1 MKKVL
6 QIFMF
11 VTIVGS
17 QFTGIATNVSL
28 YASEIQSTNDQE
40 VTSED
45 ISVPTEEVSS
55 EEISEVSSNTVLSEE
70 GDDTASETSE
80 SEAAQASEVSSQSE
94 VASAQV
100 SQVESE
106 VISETTSEEDSASE
120 TTSNESEVDA
130 SNIEAQITIDDDG
143 ALASS
148 QTAIPTAFR
157 SDSQLNEDENLTN
170 YQNQLRL
177 DANSGESSIKID
189 LTSKSKALSDELTD
203 TPIYYTLNE
212 DGDLANGSTKQPKS
226 YEGNLITVL
235 NGTIIDSDSAIVRTS
250 GGYNKTFY
258 VYSSIADL
266 KSETDGIPVSGG
278 GFDGTFIETVEEDGK
293 YYTHLKI
300 SGYEGYTE
308 AGNVQ
313 IVPEQLIKSRSYYT
327 SEDGSWIYHSAIDP
341 VTSTEYDTMA
351 IGEAPANATVGVKY
365 YTDDDANYYT
375 NQIITDADT
384 KSSVSYNSYF
394 QNLPFR
400 SVSNYTAANY
410 KSYLKAKGYTNSVYY
425 SETSAFTDA
434 QSKESVNSLLIFSM
448 ANHESGYGTSTYA
461 KACNNFFGRGAI
473 DSDPDKACQQY
484 GYPTAT
490 DGILAQ
496 ALFLQNG
503 YFDVLDWRY
512 AGTHVGNKASGMN
525 VKYASDT
532 DWGKKISNHAYM
544 MDQYMNGKEEDKYAI
559 AKVSG
564 KKYVYTGPKLA
575 TKVKS
580 SSDSQKLNFYDLSQM
595 TGTSNTVNV
604 VALQQ
609 ESGAYQIYVPTAVKQ
624 SSSSDCS
631 YTSSMGGKYPNY
643 GGRTKK
649 SVATG
654 TANYSCDYE
663 NFSRQKYW
671 ISKSNTSIINDKSVP
686 YTTHTVKTYD
696 DNGNLQFSFVVNN
709 TNNVIRFA
717 YRYDTK
723 GNITKKYVYQD
734 GTVYGDSHW
743 NKYKTVYDV
752 KNGQVTKAQ
761 SYTTAQNVQ
770 YIYTY
775 YDGATLSNNTSYMK
789 NRFDLDPKTG
799 YIKQANAY
807 TKGANRKRTT
817 VYTYNPKTK
826 YGNHSKEL
834 KYRFNLDTS
843 TGDIINCFQ
852 YINGAGS
859 GYNRVFT
866 YKPGTKFGQQG
877 SKTYNVIFWLKGT
890 NNVIDYAYGYSNGA
904 KTKYYTYTE
913 GTKFGNNNG
922 STFNN
927 VFWLN
932 GSTQE
937 IIYAVHYEEG
947 IQKIHYTY
955 VDGTKIG
962 QQHPNTLVYAFYLKG
977 SNRVIDHAFKYVK
990 GDRTQVY
997 TYVDGTVMGQQSK
1010 QTFDDVFWLKNDDM
1024 EIDYAVRYVD
1034 GERYKHYTYDEGT
1047 RWGVDKLS
1055 DHIKETYYY

>member
-1 MKKVL
+1 MNKVL
-6 QIFMF
+6 QLFMF
-11 VTIVGS
+11 VTIIGT
-17 QFTGIATNVSL
+17 QFSGIATNVTL
-28 YASEIQSTNDQE
+28 YASEVQSTN
-40 VTSED
+40 TSEATAED
-45 ISVPTEEVSS
+45 IITEESEVESEAFSEISS
-55 EEISEVSSNTVLSEE
+55 EIILSEDEVASEGVISETQV
-70 GDDTASETSE
+70 SETSE
-80 SEAAQASEVSSQSE
+80 DVISDTNDSEASEITTQSE
-94 VASAQV
+94 I
-100 SQVESE
+100 ESE
-106 VISETTSEEDSASE
+106 STTESEIASDS
-120 TTSNESEVDA
+120 SEVDA
-130 SNIEAQITIDDDG
+130 DNIEAQITIDEDG
-143 ALASS
+143 ALSNTQA
-148 QTAIPTAFR
+148 AIPTAFR
-157 SDSQLNEDENLTN
+157 SDSQLNEDENLSG
-170 YQNQLRL
+170 YQNDLRL
-177 DANSGESSIKID
+177 DANSGESSIQIN
-189 LTSKSKALSDELTD
+189 LTSKNKALSEELTD
-203 TPIYYTLNE
+203 TPVYFTLDDEGN
-212 DGDLANGSTKQPKS
+212 LANGSTKQPKS

-235 NGTIIDSDSAIVRTS
+235 NGSIIDSDSAIIRTS

-258 VYSSIADL
+258 VYSSIDDL
-266 KSETDGIPVSGG
+266 KSNTDGIPVSGG

-293 YYTHLKI
+293 FYTHLKI

-313 IVPEQLIKSRSYYT
+313 IVPEQLMKSRSYYT
-327 SEDGSWIYHSAIDP
+327 SEDGSWVYHSAIDP

-351 IGEAPANATVGVKY
+351 IGEAPVNAVSGTKY
-365 YTDDDANYYT
+365 YSDDDVNYYT
-375 NQIITDADT
+375 EQILTDPST
-384 KSSVSYNSYF
+384 QSVSYNSYF

-410 KSYLKAKGYTNSVYY
+410 KSYLKAKGKTGSEYY
-425 SETSAFTDA
+425 NETSAFTDA
-434 QSKESVNSLLIFSM
+434 QNKESVNSLLIFSM
-448 ANHESGYGTSTYA
+448 ANHESAYGLSTYA

-484 GYPTAT
+484 GYPTPT

-580 SSDSQKLNFYDLSQM
+580 SNDSQKLNFYDLSQM

-609 ESGAYQIYVPTAVKQ
+609 ESGAYQIYVPTAVKK
-624 SSSSDCS
+624 SSSTDCS
-631 YTSSMGGKYPNY
+631 FTNSMGGKYPNY

-663 NFSRQKYW
+663 NFTRQKYW

-709 TNNVIRFA
+709 TNDVIRFA

-723 GNITKKYVYQD
+723 GNIIKKYVYQD

-826 YGNHSKEL
+826 YGNHSKQL

-843 TGDIINCFQ
+843 NGNIINAYQ

-859 GYNRVFT
+859 GFNRVFT
-866 YKPGTKFGQQG
+866 YKTGTKFGEQG
-877 SKTYNVIFWLKGT
+877 SKTYNTVFWLKGT
-890 NNVIDYAYGYSNGA
+890 NNVIDYAYGYHNGA
-904 KTKYYTYTE
+904 KTKYYTYVD
-913 GTKFGNNNG
+913 GTKYGQNSG
-922 STFNN
+922 STFRNA
-927 VFWLN
+927 FWLDP
-932 GSTQE
+932 STQE
-937 IIYAVHYEEG
+937 ILYGIHYENG
-947 IQKIHYTY
+947 VQKIRYQY
-955 VDGTKIG
+955 VAGTKIG
-962 QQHPNTLVYAFYLKG
+962 QQHPRTLVYAFYFDG
-977 SNRVIDHAFKYVK
+977 TNREIDHAFRYNQ
-990 GDRTQVY
+990 GERTQVY
-997 TYVDGTVMGQQSK
+997 TYVDGTVMGQQSR

-1024 EIDYAVRYVD
+1024 EIDYAVRYKD

>member
-1 MKKVL
+1 
-6 QIFMF
+6 MF

-28 YASEIQSTNDQE
+28 YASEIQSTSNQE

-45 ISVPTEEVSS
+45 ISAPTEEVSS
-55 EEISEVSSNTVLSEE
+55 EEISEVSSDTVLSEE
-70 GDDTASETSE
+70 EEDTASETVESE
-80 SEAAQASEVSSQSE
+80 SDQDSEVSSQSE
-94 VASAQV
+94 VASVQV

-106 VISETTSEEDSASE
+106 VISETTSDEG
-120 TTSNESEVDA
+120 EVDA
-130 SNIEAQITIDDDG
+130 SNIEAQITIDEDG
-143 ALASS
+143 ALATP

-157 SDSQLNEDENLTN
+157 SASQLNEDENLTS

-189 LTSKSKALSDELTD
+189 FTSKSKALSEELTD
-203 TPIYYTLNE
+203 TPIYYTINE

-258 VYSSIADL
+258 IYSSIADL

-327 SEDGSWIYHSAIDP
+327 SEDGSWVYHSAIDP

-365 YTDDDANYYT
+365 YTDDDATYYT
-375 NQIITDADT
+375 DQIITEADT

-400 SVSNYTAANY
+400 SVSNYTAADY
-410 KSYLKAKGYTNSVYY
+410 KSYLKAKGKTDSVYY
-425 SETSAFTDA
+425 NETNAFTDA

-448 ANHESGYGTSTYA
+448 ANHESAYGLSTYA

-484 GYPTAT
+484 GYPTPT

-580 SSDSQKLNFYDLSQM
+580 SNDSQKLDFYDLSQM

-631 YTSSMGGKYPNY
+631 FTNSMGGKYPNY

-663 NFSRQKYW
+663 NFTRQKYW

-709 TNNVIRFA
+709 TNDVIRFA

-723 GNITKKYVYQD
+723 GNIIKKYVYQD

-789 NRFDLDPKTG
+789 NRFDIDPKTG

-826 YGNHSKEL
+826 YGNHTANL
-834 KYRFNLDTS
+834 KWKFNLNTS
-843 TGDIINCFQ
+843 NGDIINCYQ
-852 YINGAGS
+852 YIDGANS
-859 GYNRVFT
+859 GFNKVYT
-866 YKPGTKFGQQG
+866 YVSGTKYG
-877 SKTYNVIFWLKGT
+877 SAGVDKYKDVFWLKGK
-890 NNVIDYAYGYSNGA
+890 NNEIDYAYRYENGVQ
-904 KTKYYTYTE
+904 TKYYTYVD
-913 GTKFGNNNG
+913 GTQYG
-922 STFNN
+922 SAGVTKYKD
-927 VFWLN
+927 VFWLKGNNKEIDFAYRYEDGKRTKRYTYVDGTKLGSQSTKTFKDVFWLENDNLVIDYAMRYSN
-932 GSTQE
+932 GVPTK
-937 IIYAVHYEEG
+937 V
-947 IQKIHYTY
+947 YTY

-962 QQHPNTLVYAFYLKG
+962 NASTK
-977 SNRVIDHAFKYVK
+977 
-990 GDRTQVY
+990 
-997 TYVDGTVMGQQSK
+997 
-1010 QTFDDVFWLKNDDM
+1010 TFRDVFWLKNGNM
-1024 EIDYAVRYVD
+1024 EIDYAVRYVN

-1055 DHIKETYYY
+1055 DHIKETFYY